1 MYNRKI
7 AAVFLVVLILAG
19 TLEGCGSEQTDSQ
32 KTSEAVS
39 GTDSGSRGRG
49 GMMEGTGST
58 EGVDQNLELT
68 ESEIDSEFTDRD
80 KEGAYDTDEAVV
92 ITLDGDSIQAEG
104 AGTEVSGST
113 LTITGEG
120 VYYVTGTLSDGQIVV
135 DAGDSDKVQ
144 IVFDNAKIH
153 CETSAAVYVKNA
165 DKVFLTLAENS
176 RNSLSGGSTYTQ
188 TDDNTVDGVVF
199 SKDDLT
205 VNGSGALE
213 VTAAYEHGIVSKN
226 DLVITGGEITVSA
239 EKHCLTGKD
248 CIKILDGT
256 FNLTAKGKGMKSE
269 NEDESVKGNIYVAG
283 GTFVIKTEDDALHA
297 SGSIV
302 LDGGDFTVES
312 GDDAFHADLDV
323 VVNDGMINVNSCYEG
338 LEGRRVVVNGG
349 EISLTASD
357 DAVNAARA
365 KTEEEEADVPGGKGD
380 SSMGN
385 DTELYIK
392 ITGGTLNADAEGD
405 GLDSNGSLFI
415 SGGTVYVNGPVSDGD
430 GALDYNGGADITG
443 GTIIAVG
450 SSGMAQGFS
459 ESSTQCSILQNLTET
474 QEAQS
479 AVTLKDADGNE
490 LLSWTPEK
498 KYSSV
503 LISCPKMKEGET
515 YTLTAGNESD
525 ELTLES
531 VVTSNGSVGAMGKMG
546 GGMKGN
552 GPGSRK
558 SGTSDGDTEV
568 PEGMEPPDGEVPE
581 GMEPPDGDLPEGM
594 DPPDGEL
601 PEGMEPPDGELP
613 EGMEAPDGEVPEGMK
628 APVGEMPGG
637 EAPDGDTGSV

>member
-1 MYNRKI
+1 
-7 AAVFLVVLILAG
+7 
-19 TLEGCGSEQTDSQ
+19 
-32 KTSEAVS
+32 
-39 GTDSGSRGRG
+39 
-49 GMMEGTGST
+49 
-58 EGVDQNLELT
+58 
-68 ESEIDSEFTDRD
+68 
-80 KEGAYDTDEAVV
+80 
-92 ITLDGDSIQAEG
+92 
-104 AGTEVSGST
+104 
-113 LTITGEG
+113 
-120 VYYVTGTLSDGQIVV
+120 
-135 DAGDSDKVQ
+135 
-144 IVFDNAKIH
+144 
-153 CETSAAVYVKNA
+153 
-165 DKVFLTLAENS
+165 
-176 RNSLSGGSTYTQ
+176 
-188 TDDNTVDGVVF
+188 
-199 SKDDLT
+199 
-205 VNGSGALE
+205 
-213 VTAAYEHGIVSKN
+213 
-226 DLVITGGEITVSA
+226 
-239 EKHCLTGKD
+239 
-248 CIKILDGT
+248 
-256 FNLTAKGKGMKSE
+256 
-269 NEDESVKGNIYVAG
+269 
-283 GTFVIKTEDDALHA
+283 
-297 SGSIV
+297 
-302 LDGGDFTVES
+302 
-312 GDDAFHADLDV
+312 
-323 VVNDGMINVNSCYEG
+323 
-338 LEGRRVVVNGG
+338 
-349 EISLTASD
+349 
-357 DAVNAARA
+357 
-365 KTEEEEADVPGGKGD
+365 
-380 SSMGN
+380 MGN

-474 QEAQS
+474 QEELS

-581 GMEPPDGDLPEGM
+581 GMEPPDGELPEGM

-601 PEGMEPPDGELP
+601 PEGMEPPDGE
-613 EGMEAPDGEVPEGMK
+613 
-628 APVGEMPGG
+628 MPGG